1 MNIGFIGAGKVGFS
15 LGRYFAENGIPLSGY
30 YSLHVQSAAEAA
42 KFTGSEVYY
51 ELADIVRDSDVI
63 FITVPD
69 GSVAEVYESI
79 KEMGIEGKCICHCSG
94 AMSAEETF
102 PDISEYGASGY
113 SIHPLFPISS
123 KYESFKELQSA
134 FFCIEGSEEHL
145 GDWEKLFERLG
156 NDIRIIPGS
165 MKSEYHAACAISSN
179 LVCALAA
186 KSLSL
191 MKKCGFS
198 ETEAL
203 KAFEPLIMSNIRR
216 ILAVGPQEALTGPVE
231 RNDIETVA
239 RHIQCMDNDTDR
251 DMYRAVS
258 RKLVEIAQ
266 YKHPEN
272 DYSEMKKLLK

>member
-42 KFTGSEVYY
+42 KFTGSKVYY

-145 GDWEKLFERLG
+145 SDWEKLFGRLG

>member
-15 LGRYFAENGIPLSGY
+15 LGRYFAENGIPLTGY
-30 YSLHVQSAAEAA
+30 FSRHVQSAAEAA

-51 ELADIVRDSDVI
+51 ELAGIVMDSDVI
-63 FITVPD
+63 FLTVPD

-79 KEMGIEGKCICHCSG
+79 KEMGIDGKCICHCSG

-145 GDWEKLFERLG
+145 GDWEKLFARLG
-156 NDIRIIPGS
+156 NDIRVIPGS

-186 KSLSL
+186 KSISL
-191 MKKCGFS
+191 MEKCGFS
-198 ETEAL
+198 ENEAL
-203 KAFEPLIMSNIRR
+203 RAFKPLIMSNIKR

-231 RNDIETVA
+231 RNDVETVA
-239 RHIQCMDNDTDR
+239 KHIQCMDNDTDR
-251 DMYRAVS
+251 DMYKAAS

-266 YKHPEN
+266 YKHPET
-272 DYSEMKKLLK
+272 DYSEMKKMLR

>member
-51 ELADIVRDSDVI
+51 ELADIVRDSGVI

-69 GSVAEVYESI
+69 TSVAEVYESI

-251 DMYRAVS
+251 EMYRAVS

>member
-51 ELADIVRDSDVI
+51 ELAGIVRDSDVI
-63 FITVPD
+63 FLTVPD
-69 GSVAEVYESI
+69 GAVAEVYESI
-79 KEMGIEGKCICHCSG
+79 KEMGIDGKCICHCSG

-145 GDWEKLFERLG
+145 GDWEKLFARLG
-156 NDIRIIPGS
+156 NDIRVIPGS

-186 KSLSL
+186 KSISL
-191 MKKCGFS
+191 MEKCGFS
-198 ETEAL
+198 ENEAL
-203 KAFEPLIMSNIRR
+203 RAFKPLIMSNIKR

-231 RNDIETVA
+231 RNDVETVA
-239 RHIQCMDNDTDR
+239 KHIQCMDNDTDR
-251 DMYRAVS
+251 DMYKAAS

-266 YKHPEN
+266 YKHPET